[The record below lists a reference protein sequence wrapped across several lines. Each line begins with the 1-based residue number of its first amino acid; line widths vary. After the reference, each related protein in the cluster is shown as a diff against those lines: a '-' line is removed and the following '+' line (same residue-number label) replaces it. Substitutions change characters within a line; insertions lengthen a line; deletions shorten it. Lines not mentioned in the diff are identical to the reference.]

1 MKKQSSS
8 YLPNGGYTLTNG
20 SNYMLDGFQYDT
32 EYNGGVLEK
41 ARLPEAKGLS
51 SLPSGILPN
60 DTPRSSVLPS
70 HVDEEGGIHL
80 GDFLK
85 ESSFQ
90 YVPIVDHSWLAQE
103 TQANLEG
110 VRNKKDVY
118 EQMEN
123 SFYEDS
129 ALKELS
135 EMWDE
140 STNGLGLVP
149 NKNREFVKV
158 VNKYDKP
165 QAQQPGDEYR
175 EKIEKAMRRSAYGEP
190 LKVILADLKT
200 DLGNRYTDDIGNRIA
215 SDHGLH
221 GKVYI
226 REEAFKGLFN
236 GKWDKQIKA
245 RCASAKY
252 IIPAS
257 KDCVF
262 DYHQGRKVVS
272 NINWKSAFEHYA
284 PKLKTVGIKLGSG
297 TNYQARLK
305 QAFLSQAPAPVQP
318 QTWFAYQEDLTK
330 KYSSEQA
337 SEKFAN
343 YIPEVVDVGTTRD
356 REINHLN
363 NKFAGLLENFK
374 KSNFLS
380 ESQYEEITSLRS
392 LEQKTAKLNE
402 YLLEQ
407 KQAQDYEG
415 GGVGKKGMHSK
426 VIQEIDPH
434 YTTPAEREKQAQ
446 ENKFTLLAT
455 QLVKLGMATKNQ
467 VEQIAGMQGDYH
479 TKTQYLKKL
488 ASKPVMTKAGN
499 YLGSGVNV
507 KTMEGKSYSN
517 DFGNFDNAEQ
527 RYLALRS
534 RVAKDKVSRMIKAGL
549 ITLNQ
554 MEKIACGCSNPEE
567 VIQGALDFITQS
579 QSDVSNKAYS
589 ETKYE
594 QLNLLKEAKNDFV
607 AFQKEL
613 SARLKKDYQAMK
625 DASVNISDKEY
636 DNQQWSEQ
644 SKLKQANN
652 NFKSIQQELEL
663 RLKKASEMPLLQKEK
678 EVMAVNRKI
687 EATLNSIV
695 TSGLLDRSKLENLVN
710 GISNPQKKLA
720 KVLNHLAGASQKK
733 DYTDTQYTQHI
744 ETKKASV
751 KLASKDTVETWL
763 RQKMAEGAVGNDLDV
778 MLKARFASE
787 VLDHYADSIKA
798 IRTAHEGLSGQ
809 VYVDAG
815 AYEKV
820 GCEQGALQH
829 RSNMIP
835 AVLQMDKCAT
845 CVFKNAEGTCQKY
858 NKPVI
863 ASLSQMGIDNPKK
876 YQKESIRL
884 ANASDSEKTA
894 SLFVNNYDEDE
905 FNLTT
910 NEEIEIE
917 TDTSKT
923 PDGLKDVLFGGFE
936 F

>member
-1 MKKQSSS
+1 
-8 YLPNGGYTLTNG
+8 
-20 SNYMLDGFQYDT
+20 
-32 EYNGGVLEK
+32 
-41 ARLPEAKGLS
+41 
-51 SLPSGILPN
+51 
-60 DTPRSSVLPS
+60 
-70 HVDEEGGIHL
+70 
-80 GDFLK
+80 
-85 ESSFQ
+85 
-90 YVPIVDHSWLAQE
+90 
-103 TQANLEG
+103 
-110 VRNKKDVY
+110 
-118 EQMEN
+118 
-123 SFYEDS
+123 
-129 ALKELS
+129 
-135 EMWDE
+135 
-140 STNGLGLVP
+140 VP

-165 QAQQPGDEYR
+165 QAQQPGDDYR

-221 GKVYI
+221 GNVYI

-305 QAFLSQAPAPVQP
+305 QAFLSQAPAQVQP

-337 SEKFAN
+337 QSKFAN
-343 YIPEVVDVGTTRD
+343 YIPKQIEVESFEERQ
-356 REINHLN
+356 
-363 NKFAGLLENFK
+363 ASLLE
-374 KSNFLS
+374 
-380 ESQYEEITSLRS
+380 R
-392 LEQKTAKLNE
+392 
-402 YLLEQ
+402 
-407 KQAQDYEG
+407 
-415 GGVGKKGMHSK
+415 
-426 VIQEIDPH
+426 
-434 YTTPAEREKQAQ
+434 
-446 ENKFTLLAT
+446 KF
-455 QLVKLGMATKNQ
+455 N
-467 VEQIAGMQGDYH
+467 
-479 TKTQYLKKL
+479 KL
-488 ASKPVMTKAGN
+488 ASKV
-499 YLGSGVNV
+499 
-507 KTMEGKSYSN
+507 
-517 DFGNFDNAEQ
+517 
-527 RYLALRS
+527 
-534 RVAKDKVSRMIKAGL
+534 IKAG
-549 ITLNQ
+549 IV
-554 MEKIACGCSNPEE
+554 K
-567 VIQGALDFITQS
+567 
-579 QSDVSNKAYS
+579 QSDLDSLIEKDISLEKKFDLLGKYATQKIVSEKKTYSGQEWTASNSLKAHDNNFS
-589 ETKYE
+589 SLEKELDARIQDKTATDKNLAERNLKNVQSLVNARIISNE
-594 QLNLLKEAKNDFV
+594 QAYKFASQGKSPQEMYLLVLKEAKNLYAQPV
-607 AFQKEL
+607 
-613 SARLKKDYQAMK
+613 YT
-625 DASVNISDKEY
+625 
-636 DNQQWSEQ
+636 
-644 SKLKQANN
+644 ANN
-652 NFKSIQQELEL
+652 LLSETNNTFESFDSLNDRQGSTHLKAIDNKIAKLVKSNLLTNQE
-663 RLKKASEMPLLQKEK
+663 
-678 EVMAVNRKI
+678 VNSLSQIKDP
-687 EATLNSIV
+687 N
-695 TSGLLDRSKLENLVN
+695 
-710 GISNPQKKLA
+710 KKLA
-720 KVLNHLAGASQKK
+720 KALGIIEQKVSSQKK

-894 SLFVNNYDEDE
+894 SLFVNNYDADE

-910 NEEIEIE
+910 NDEIEIE
-917 TDTSKT
+917 TDTNKT